1 MAEVDIFDT
10 SYSYAVLAVDEEGDP
25 SEPDSTT
32 TDAEPLDTSYD
43 GTFDGLS
50 ESLSPTP
57 ESNILINAID
67 SLAEQVSAWWVGWWP
82 RLHVMLDFMT
92 PNGGTATLHFSVD
105 LLFDLDFEDSSFD
118 TPVDDQMTQTQKTE
132 WSSKIARETNK
143 DYPLYHLIIAA
154 TALVAFGLGVTSGL
168 LIAPLPP
175 GYHLAVILGYF
186 IVWSMWIVALVNALF
201 LGIIGP
207 DFMTGILTAF
217 LQNALEGFLTAIAI
231 SVIGTLIYF
240 KSGAEAMLDNSLNRL
255 KWGFISLVFFL
266 FIIGATLIIWANAVE
281 MSIML
286 FMGET

>member
-1 MAEVDIFDT
+1 VQTTYTYTVSVVDGDGDV
-10 SYSYAVLAVDEEGDP
+10 SDP
-25 SEPDSTT
+25 SDPDSATT
-32 TDAEPLDTSYD
+32 QAEPVDTSYD

-57 ESNILINAID
+57 ESNILIDAID

-132 WSSKIARETNK
+132 WANNVKHALSAS
-143 DYPLYHLIIAA
+143 DPLYQLMVGS
-154 TALVAFGLGVTSGL
+154 TALIAFGLGVASAL
-168 LIAPLPP
+168 LLAPALFP
-175 GYHLAVILGYF
+175 GYYGAIMLGYF
-186 IVWSMWIVALVNALF
+186 IVWWMWLVTLIHALF

-207 DFMTGILTAF
+207 DFLTGVLTAF
-217 LQNALEGFLTAIAI
+217 LQIAI
-231 SVIGTLIYF
+231 GGYLTIVVAVAFYELMARVATEA
-240 KSGAEAMLDNSLNRL
+240 SGWQEWSITKL
-255 KWGFISLVFFL
+255 KCGFISLL
-266 FIIGATLIIWANAVE
+266 FILFIVGATFYVWAVATE
-281 MSIML
+281 LSIQL